1 MLEVI
6 IGSLLLSGLGLPT
19 ILISGWINWRHKIMN
34 QRDREEEEIVTSV
47 ETQFEAQEEIAMA
60 QPSLENTGDLQQ
72 LYSDPRL
79 AGWEFKIVRA
89 KGNMFR
95 NPAILQQLCE
105 EEQLAGWVLLEKLD
119 DQRVR
124 FKRPIAL
131 RYMINPELLS
141 FDAYRSYYGNA
152 GVSLNWLGAIAAIFI
167 LIVPAYLGY
176 MYVVNWMNQAP
187 LRSPDSF
194 SRPSNFRDNP

>member
-6 IGSLLLSGLGLPT
+6 IGSLLVSGLGLPT
-19 ILISGWINWRHKIMN
+19 ILVSGWINWRQKIMN
-34 QRDREEEEIVTSV
+34 HQNQEEEEIVTSV
-47 ETQFEAQEEIAMA
+47 ETQFEPQEEIAMTQ
-60 QPSLENTGDLQQ
+60 QPLESSGDLQQ
-72 LYSDPRL
+72 LYSDPRM

-89 KGNMFR
+89 KGNLFR
-95 NPAILQQLCE
+95 NPAIFQQLCE

-141 FDAYRSYYGNA
+141 FDAYRSSYGNA
-152 GVSLNWLGAIAAIFI
+152 GISLNWLGAIAAILT
-167 LIVPAYLGY
+167 LIIPAYMGY
-176 MYVVNWMNQAP
+176 MYVSGLLNQTP

-194 SRPSNFRDNP
+194 SRPSDFPDNP